1 MEKASHKLN
10 SIKLVSGNNSEPSK
24 TVTDIRT
31 KLSPEQEEQKE
42 NYHPFLQKKNN
53 LLLEKNIAKEKSTV
67 GKVASVWMLEARAL
81 LKKLTMCNAWCHVLK
96 PFRGLQEPVYG
107 SALLQKALEV
117 FPPIICSEFSLYIFE
132 QLS

>member
-24 TVTDIRT
+24 RVTGIRT

-67 GKVASVWMLEARAL
+67 GKVASV
-81 LKKLTMCNAWCHVLK
+81 
-96 PFRGLQEPVYG
+96 
-107 SALLQKALEV
+107 
-117 FPPIICSEFSLYIFE
+117 
-132 QLS
+132 